1 MDTTFCTSNQ
11 AAKLLNIHPNTL
23 RSWEEKNIISS
34 FRSSDSGH
42 RRYNI
47 QEFLSK
53 RNKIQ
58 QRTQLIKKYICYCR
72 VSSRNQKEEL
82 NNQVNY
88 LKTIYPNHDF
98 ITDIASGLNYKR
110 KGLQKILDFAN
121 KGLVAELVVTY
132 KDRLCRFGFDL
143 VEYIISSS
151 GGKIVVLNQL
161 ESSPQEE
168 MVTDLTN
175 IIHIFSCRLYG
186 LRKYKKTIKD
196 ASKS

>member
-1 MDTTFCTSNQ
+1 MDTTSNQ

-23 RSWEEKNIISS
+23 RSWEDKNIIQS
-34 FRSSDSGH
+34 FRSTDKGH

-53 RNKIQ
+53 RNKQEETPI
-58 QRTQLIKKYICYCR
+58 IKKNICYCR

-82 NNQVNY
+82 KNQVEY
-88 LKTIYPNHDF
+88 LKTRYPDYDI

-110 KGLQKILDFAN
+110 KGLQKILDYA
-121 KGLVAELVVTY
+121 KQGIIGQIVVTF
-132 KDRLCRFGFDL
+132 KDRMCRFGFEL
-143 VEYIISSS
+143 IEYVVESS
-151 GGKIVVLNQL
+151 GGEILVLNQL

-168 MVTDLTN
+168 MVKDLTS

-186 LRKYKKTIKD
+186 LRRYKKTIKE

>member
-23 RSWEEKNIISS
+23 RSWEDKNIIQS
-34 FRSSDSGH
+34 FRSTDKGH

-53 RNKIQ
+53 RNKQEEPPI
-58 QRTQLIKKYICYCR
+58 IKKNICYCR

-82 NNQVNY
+82 KNQIEY
-88 LKTIYPNHDF
+88 LKSKYPNHDI

-110 KGLQKILDFAN
+110 KGLQKILDYA
-121 KGLVAELVVTY
+121 KQGIIGQIVVTF
-132 KDRLCRFGFDL
+132 KDRMCRFGFEL
-143 VEYIISSS
+143 IQYVVESS
-151 GGKIVVLNQL
+151 GGEILVLNQL

-168 MVTDLTN
+168 MVKDLTS

-186 LRKYKKTIKD
+186 LRRYKKTIKE

>member
-23 RSWEEKNIISS
+23 RSWEDKNIIQS
-34 FRSSDSGH
+34 FRSTDKGH

-53 RNKIQ
+53 RNKQEETPI
-58 QRTQLIKKYICYCR
+58 IKKNICYCR

-82 NNQVNY
+82 KNQVEY
-88 LKTIYPNHDF
+88 LKTRYPDYDI

-110 KGLQKILDFAN
+110 KGLQKILDYA
-121 KGLVAELVVTY
+121 KQGIIGQIVVTF
-132 KDRLCRFGFDL
+132 KDRMCRFGFEL
-143 VEYIISSS
+143 IQYVVESS
-151 GGKIVVLNQL
+151 GGEILVLNQL

-168 MVTDLTN
+168 MVKDLTS

-186 LRKYKKTIKD
+186 LRRYKKTIKE
-196 ASKS
+196 ASKT

>member
-23 RSWEEKNIISS
+23 RSWEDKNIIQS
-34 FRSSDSGH
+34 FRSTDKGH

-53 RNKIQ
+53 RNKQEETPI
-58 QRTQLIKKYICYCR
+58 IKKNICYCR

-82 NNQVNY
+82 KNQVEY
-88 LKTIYPNHDF
+88 LKTRYPDYDI

-110 KGLQKILDFAN
+110 KGLQKILDYA
-121 KGLVAELVVTY
+121 KQGIIGQIVVTF
-132 KDRLCRFGFDL
+132 KDRMCRFGFEL
-143 VEYIISSS
+143 IEYVVESS
-151 GGKIVVLNQL
+151 GGEILVLNQL

-168 MVTDLTN
+168 MVKDLTS

-186 LRKYKKTIKD
+186 LRRYKKTIKE

>member
-23 RSWEEKNIISS
+23 RSWEDKNIIQS
-34 FRSSDSGH
+34 FRSTYKGH

-53 RNKIQ
+53 RNKQEEPPI
-58 QRTQLIKKYICYCR
+58 IKKNICYCR

-82 NNQVNY
+82 KNQVEY
-88 LKTIYPNHDF
+88 LKSKYPNHDI

-110 KGLQKILDFAN
+110 KGLQKILDYA
-121 KGLVAELVVTY
+121 KQGIIGQIVVTF
-132 KDRLCRFGFDL
+132 KDRMCRFGFEL
-143 VEYIISSS
+143 IQYVVESS
-151 GGKIVVLNQL
+151 GGEILVLNQL

-168 MVTDLTN
+168 MVKDLTS

-186 LRKYKKTIKD
+186 LRRYKKTIKE

>member
-23 RSWEEKNIISS
+23 RSWEDKNIIQS
-34 FRSSDSGH
+34 FRSTNKGH

-53 RNKIQ
+53 RNKQHETLI
-58 QRTQLIKKYICYCR
+58 IKKNICYCR

-82 NNQVNY
+82 KNQVEY
-88 LKTIYPNHDF
+88 LKSKYPNHDI

-110 KGLQKILDFAN
+110 KGLQKILDYA
-121 KGLVAELVVTY
+121 KQGIIGQIVVTF
-132 KDRLCRFGFDL
+132 KDRMCRFGFEL
-143 VEYIISSS
+143 IQYVVESS
-151 GGKIVVLNQL
+151 GGEILVLNQL

-168 MVTDLTN
+168 MVKDLTS

-186 LRKYKKTIKD
+186 LRRYKKTIKE

>member
-1 MDTTFCTSNQ
+1 MDTTSNQ

-23 RSWEEKNIISS
+23 RSWEDKNIIQS
-34 FRSSDSGH
+34 FRSTDKGH

-53 RNKIQ
+53 RNKQEETPI
-58 QRTQLIKKYICYCR
+58 IKKNICYCR

-82 NNQVNY
+82 KNQVEY
-88 LKTIYPNHDF
+88 LKTRYPDYDI

-110 KGLQKILDFAN
+110 KGLQKILDYA
-121 KGLVAELVVTY
+121 KQGIIGQIVVTF
-132 KDRLCRFGFDL
+132 KDRMCRFGFEL
-143 VEYIISSS
+143 IEYVVESS
-151 GGKIVVLNQL
+151 GGEILVLNQL

-168 MVTDLTN
+168 MVKDLTS

-186 LRKYKKTIKD
+186 LRRYKKNH
-196 ASKS
+196 